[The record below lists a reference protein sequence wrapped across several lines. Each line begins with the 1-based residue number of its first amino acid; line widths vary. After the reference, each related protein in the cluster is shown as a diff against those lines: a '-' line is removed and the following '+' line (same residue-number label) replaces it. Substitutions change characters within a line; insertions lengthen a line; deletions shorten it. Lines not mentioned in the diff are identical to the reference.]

1 VKQVCLAA
9 VSWGRR
15 AGTVGWVTSSR
26 TPSVAEG
33 ETSARSPGQQALIRC
48 LLYKKHGPAPEFRKV
63 QPQGKDLIRLP
74 DGAGILHAPN

>member
-1 VKQVCLAA
+1 M
-9 VSWGRR
+9 
-15 AGTVGWVTSSR
+15 
-26 TPSVAEG
+26 AEG